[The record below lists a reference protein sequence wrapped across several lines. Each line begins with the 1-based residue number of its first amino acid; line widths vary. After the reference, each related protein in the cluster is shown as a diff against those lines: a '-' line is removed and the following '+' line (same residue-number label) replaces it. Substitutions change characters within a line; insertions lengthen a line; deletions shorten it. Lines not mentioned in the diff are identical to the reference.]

1 MDAAVAAVRPT
12 DTLAVPLGPGQPAS
26 FLHALGDRTDWVDLR
41 LTSALMVDLFAVCS
55 QPGVHVISG
64 FFGPAERFLRDAG
77 ADVQFVPADF
87 RRFGRLYEH
96 VPPRVMA
103 TVATPPDA
111 DGWLSLSLHAG
122 ASVEELHRC
131 GADPDRVLIVEANP
145 AFPHTFGILP
155 EHGHRLHVDE
165 IDVLVEGDR
174 PPLVIAEEAPTEAET
189 EIARIAGGYVTDGCT
204 LQTGIG
210 GVPNAVATLLAEG
223 AGGDYGVHSEM
234 FTSGL
239 MRLHQA
245 CKVTNAHKGRYAGYS
260 IATFA
265 AGVAEL
271 YAFLDGNEDVR
282 FLPVELV
289 NAPEVIA
296 ANSRMVMVNAA
307 VAVDL
312 AGQVVADT
320 AGGQQYSG
328 IGGAEDF
335 SMPSG
340 LQNED
345 RSLLCLPSTAEV
357 AGTTISRLVVGHP
370 QGTIITTP
378 RHQVDVI
385 ITEYGAAELRGLTV
399 PERAQALAAIAH
411 PSFRDELAEAAV
423 TFGS

>member
-1 MDAAVAAVRPT
+1 MAAAVAAVRAT
-12 DTLAVPLGPGQPAS
+12 DTLAVPLGPGQPAT
-26 FLHALGDRTDWVDLR
+26 FLHALGDRSGWVDLR

-55 QPGVHVISG
+55 APGVHVISG
-64 FFGPAERFLRDAG
+64 FFGPAERFLRGTG

-87 RRFGRLYEH
+87 RRFSRLYEH

-111 DGWLSLSLHAG
+111 DGYLSLSLHAG
-122 ASVEELHRC
+122 ASVDELHRC
-131 GADPDRVLIVEANP
+131 GADPERVLIVEANA
-145 AFPHTFGILP
+145 AFPRTFGVLP
-155 EHGHRLHVDE
+155 EHPHRLHVDE
-165 IDVLVEGDR
+165 IDILVEGDR
-174 PPLVIAEEAPTEAET
+174 PPLVIADDVPTEADT
-189 EIARIAGGYVTDGCT
+189 EIARLAGGFITDGCT
-204 LQTGIG
+204 IQTGIG
-210 GVPNAVATLLAEG
+210 GVPNAVATLLADG
-223 AGGDYGVHSEM
+223 PGGDYGVHSEM

-245 CKVTNAHKGRYAGYS
+245 GKVTNAHKGRYVGCS

-271 YAFLDGNEDVR
+271 YAFLDDNEDVR
-282 FLPVELV
+282 FLPVEVV
-289 NAPEVIA
+289 NAPDVIA

-320 AGGQQYSG
+320 AGGRQYSG

-335 SMPSG
+335 TMASG

-345 RSLLCLPSTAEV
+345 RSLLCLPSTATV
-357 AGTTISRLVVGHP
+357 AGDTVSRLVVGHP

-399 PERAQALAAIAH
+399 PERARALAAISH
-411 PSFRDELAEAAV
+411 PDFRDELTEAAV
-423 TFGS
+423 GFGS